1 MLPSLVPER
10 TCGLWTAPKRANLCV
25 YGSCLHFLGPSLPT
39 ALPQVFWTS
48 RDEIQNCHPGSDVPK
63 LAVSSSPEEW
73 EKSGRTLFSNKR
85 YLQAMHC
92 FERAGLTREIAVSH
106 TYYLRELA
114 RSTPITS
121 SKSGILSRQTAFL
134 AAAEA
139 FVECSGSAKSAKEKK
154 AYLRSAGDCFE
165 HARDDY
171 RAAQSYAQAEEYNT
185 AVKLYR
191 KCASFDEAVA
201 IVTHN
206 RQEVEEEVAENIIGV
221 ARLFYFKGGELEY
234 VHLNC
239 SYMFSPPS
247 SSKAKQLFDSVEEQL
262 KYLEDFDLDFSK
274 AAVLENLGKFQD
286 AAEIHLAEGRTT
298 EAIRLFLID
307 KGNEESIARGRTCIL
322 QGLWEKASFN
332 TRGLN
337 RSEEVVELLKL
348 ASNFSAQSKAIV
360 DPVVND
366 EVGVRISFLNLQ
378 VSTYPLNSWK
388 CSRQLHRPIQRH
400 CVCLERGLPRKASQ
414 SRRLCATTTIS
425 TICRA
430 CLVWLQLTYLS
441 FWPIFLHTLASSTA
455 SPIPKTLAKIQE
467 FKNSS
472 ISFLPPTI
480 LSFSAILLI
489 FMKEFSNLKH
499 PWLVKTNREFSYP
512 NWNFRGKLTII

>member
-1 MLPSLVPER
+1 MRV
-10 TCGLWTAPKRANLCV
+10 WIM
-25 YGSCLHFLGPSLPT
+25 CLHFLGASLPT

-262 KYLEDFDLDFSK
+262 EYLEDFDLDFSK

-472 ISFLPPTI
+472 TSFLPPTI

>member
-1 MLPSLVPER
+1 M
-10 TCGLWTAPKRANLCV
+10 WTALKRANLCV
-25 YGSCLHFLGPSLPT
+25 YGLCFHFLGASLPA

-114 RSTPITS
+114 RSTSITG
-121 SKSGILSRQTAFL
+121 SKSGVLSRQTAFL

-171 RAAQSYAQAEEYNT
+171 RAAQSYAQAEEYNA

-206 RQEVEEEVAENIIGV
+206 RQEVEEEVAGNIIGV

-234 VHLNC
+234 VHSNR
-239 SYMFSPPS
+239 SYMFLPPS

-262 KYLEDFDLDFSK
+262 EYLEDFDLDFSK

-337 RSEEVVELLKL
+337 RSEQVVELLKL
-348 ASNFSAQSKAIV
+348 ASSVSTQSKTIV
-360 DPVVND
+360 NPLVND
-366 EVGVRISFLNLQ
+366 EVGICISFLNFHI
-378 VSTYPLNSWK
+378 SSHPLGSWK
-388 CSRQLHRPIQRH
+388 CFRQLYRPIQRN
-400 CVCLERGLPRKASQ
+400 CVDLDRSLLRKASQ
-414 SRRLCATTTIS
+414 SRHLCATTIIS
-425 TICRA
+425 AICRT
-430 CLVWLQLTYLS
+430 CLECLEPTYPS
-441 FWPIFLHTLASSTA
+441 FWPIFLHIVASYTA
-455 SPIPKTLAKIQE
+455 SPIPKTLAIIQE
-467 FKNSS
+467 SRSS
-472 ISFLPPTI
+472 STSFLLLII
-480 LSFSAILLI
+480 LSFSTAQPT
-489 FMKEFSNLKH
+489 FMKEFWGLEH
-499 PWLVKTNREFSYP
+499 L
-512 NWNFRGKLTII
+512 